1 MIKKLLCILLIA
13 ILLVGCSKKE
23 NQEEN
28 KTKDTLAANEI
39 VVHGIKYKFDQDTEE
54 YKLKFKIA
62 SNLRKVDTGN
72 AMNYYSEEVDG
83 NKDFVFRIFYYKNK
97 SLDYAIK
104 DSTSSYDN
112 KYEVEIDGLKYTV
125 VHFINPIGD
134 NVQTNI
140 YYYKHNKDVYAF
152 CFTAQIDLTK
162 LAEIFLKS
170 IVYE

>member
-1 MIKKLLCILLIA
+1 MKKCIKLLLVLVIA
-13 ILLVGCSKKE
+13 LCLFGCGKKAEPKKE
-23 NQEEN
+23 
-28 KTKDTLAANEI
+28 DALADDEI
-39 VVHGIKYKFDQDTEE
+39 ILEGIKYKLDQDDSE
-54 YKLKFKIA
+54 YGISYKVA
-62 SNLRKVDTGN
+62 SNFRKSTMIN
-72 AMNYYSEEVDG
+72 AVNYFSENID
-83 NKDFVFRIFYYKNK
+83 DSPYFVFRIFYYKNK